1 MGTLQYSKV
10 QVLDMLNKKVAAKML
25 SSCALRH
32 WHNQYIPFKNRK
44 RFMLDKMYIE
54 KISAVFGK
62 ESDIIGYNVIV
73 SYPEKKSYYVKADKV
88 LHEFRANIELFRK
101 EAIEKIDKL
110 FADLEN
116 KLNKALQNRG
126 IELNSFY
133 DYRYRIERLASA
145 RLLQIYTLDE
155 FVVDRIIRDKENNKI
170 EILKVL
176 DAKSLQEKCHSAAT
190 NMDIACYIK
199 LCEINDNL
207 LAEIDSRLNEKVSTI
222 YQAHDKKIA
231 ALTQWWQ

>member
-25 SSCALRH
+25 NSCALIH
-32 WHNQYIPFKNRK
+32 WHNQYIPFKNNK
-44 RFMLDKMYIE
+44 RLILDKKYIE
-54 KISAVFGK
+54 KISALFDK
-62 ESDIIGYNVIV
+62 EGTIKGYNVII
-73 SYPEKKSYYVKADKV
+73 SYPEKKSYYVKSDKV
-88 LHEFRANIELFRK
+88 LHEFRANVETFRK
-101 EAIEKIDKL
+101 ETIEKIDTL

-116 KLNKALQNRG
+116 KLNVALKNRDVG
-126 IELNSFY
+126 LNGFY

-145 RLLQIYTLDE
+145 RLLQIYSLDE
-155 FVVDRIIRDKENNKI
+155 FVVDRIIRDKENDKI

-176 DAKSLQEKCHSAAT
+176 DAKSLQEKYHAAVT

-207 LAEIDSRLNEKVSTI
+207 SAEMDSKLNENVNYI
-222 YQAHDKKIA
+222 YQVHDKKIA
-231 ALTQWWQ
+231 ALTQWW